1 MTDVAAEI
9 VVTGRVQGVGYRAW
23 ARSNA
28 NGLGLR
34 GLVRNRADGS
44 VQAQIAGP
52 EERIAAFAAACR
64 AGPTEAK
71 VERVERRAATL
82 DAIPEGARVEI
93 APDA

>member
-1 MTDVAAEI
+1 MTEVAAEI

-23 ARSNA
+23 AQSNA

-44 VQAQIAGP
+44 VQALVAGP
-52 EERIAAFAAACR
+52 EERIKAFAQACR

-71 VERVERRAATL
+71 VDRVERKPATL
-82 DAIPEGARVEI
+82 DDIPNGDRVEI